1 MPDLSRN
8 FVKGT
13 GANLLV
19 NLTNDAWYGKSV
31 GPWQHARLAQSRA
44 IETRRSLLRVT
55 NTGVTSL
62 VNAKG
67 ELVESLPMFVPDV
80 LKAEVDIL
88 DGQTYYVRYG
98 DWFAWSMTIILAAI
112 LLLGLKTVLT
122 HKQPVS

>member
-1 MPDLSRN
+1 
-8 FVKGT
+8 T

-55 NTGVTSL
+55 NTGVTSV

-80 LKAEVDIL
+80 LRAQVDIL

-98 DWFAWSMTIILAAI
+98 DWFAWGMTITTAAI
-112 LLLGLKTVLT
+112 LLFGLNRASMVR
-122 HKQPVS
+122 